1 MTFTVLKK
9 HRVDLLIWLHKNV
22 EPADSGSRKGNEA
35 EPIPP
40 YHVSTSSQR
49 AEWKGRT
56 AQWRIVQSGMS
67 KEITVDVNDAR
78 IELMLKLKYA

>member
-1 MTFTVLKK
+1 MTFSVLKK
-9 HRVDLLIWLHKNV
+9 HRVDLLVWLHNNV

-40 YHVSTSSQR
+40 YHISTSSQR
-49 AEWKGRT
+49 AEWRGRT
-56 AQWRIVQSGMS
+56 AQWRIVQSGWS
-67 KEITVDVNDAR
+67 KEIRVDLNDAD

>member
-1 MTFTVLKK
+1 MTFSVLNK
-9 HRVDLLIWLHKNV
+9 HRVDLLIWLHNNV

-56 AQWRIVQSGMS
+56 AQWRVTQGGMS
-67 KEITVDVNDAR
+67 NVITVDVNDAD